1 MFLINRGELGER
13 LDVEYYQPKHFQLL
27 AKLLACR
34 YPLKLLKNI
43 SKKIVDG
50 PFGSSVK
57 SDDYVEN
64 GIPFLRVADITH
76 GNGTIELDDLQCFQS
91 RLVIH

>member
-1 MFLINRGELGER
+1 
-13 LDVEYYQPKHFQLL
+13 L
-27 AKLLACR
+27 AKLSASQ
-34 YPLKLLKNI
+34 YPVKTLKEV

-57 SDDYVEN
+57 AEDYVEN

-76 GNGTIELDDLQCFQS
+76 GD
-91 RLVIH
+91 